1 MIRSANRMRLKPGGY
16 AEYRRHHDE
25 IWPELVAEMERQ
37 GIRQVT
43 IFYLEPDLFLYAEST
58 DEGAWIRML
67 ATDVQH
73 RWTRLMVNFLEQN
86 PDGSALVLPLEEI
99 FHLIT
104 EDTTPSEP

>member
-1 MIRSANRMRLKPGGY
+1 MIRSASRMRLKPGGF
-16 AEYRRHHDE
+16 AEYKRHHDE

-43 IFYLEPDLFLYAEST
+43 IFHLEPELFLYAEAADPASW
-58 DEGAWIRML
+58 ERML

-86 PDGSALVLPLEEI
+86 PDGSAEVRPLEEI
-99 FHLIT
+99 FHLLT
-104 EDTTPSEP
+104 EVEEG